1 MHDILIASI
10 KKINQ
15 TSEKSIHCI
24 VFIVKTRCHL
34 KRIFLLDTCLIGNMD
49 FINHR
54 HKRLSPHQDDSIE
67 LGNQVPN
74 IAQSEVEQLNN
85 NIFKSIKMRN
95 QNLEDMQN
103 NQGSFK
109 KMVDQTRGQD
119 ISNITNLTKDFEK
132 KTRINY

>member
-1 MHDILIASI
+1 
-10 KKINQ
+10 
-15 TSEKSIHCI
+15 
-24 VFIVKTRCHL
+24 
-34 KRIFLLDTCLIGNMD
+34 MD

-54 HKRLSPHQDDSIE
+54 AKRLSPYQDDRIE

-95 QNLEDMQN
+95 QNLEDIQN

>member
-1 MHDILIASI
+1 
-10 KKINQ
+10 
-15 TSEKSIHCI
+15 
-24 VFIVKTRCHL
+24 
-34 KRIFLLDTCLIGNMD
+34 MD

-54 HKRLSPHQDDSIE
+54 AKRLSPHQDDGIG
-67 LGNQVPN
+67 LGTQVPN

-95 QNLEDMQN
+95 QYLEDTQN

-109 KMVDQTRGQD
+109 KMVDQMRGQD

-132 KTRINY
+132 KTKINY